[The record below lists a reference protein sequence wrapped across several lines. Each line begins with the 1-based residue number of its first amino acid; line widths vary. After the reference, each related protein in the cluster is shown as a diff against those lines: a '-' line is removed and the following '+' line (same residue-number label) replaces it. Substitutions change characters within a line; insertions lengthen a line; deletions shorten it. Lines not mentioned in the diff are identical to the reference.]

1 MIITIDGPSG
11 VGKGTVARLLAEH
24 YGLSYLDTGLLFR
37 QVAFLFLQQK
47 GDLSKEEDV
56 LKALNSLDLQS
67 EASSS
72 KLRTDEI
79 SQVASKISTY
89 PALRKE
95 LLARQREFAKSKEN
109 KVVFD
114 GRDMGT
120 VVFPDAEKKVFL
132 EASAEVRAKRR
143 VKDLENQGMQAEFQD
158 ILTSIQE
165 RDLRDATRSIAP
177 TKPASDALIIDT
189 SDLSIESVFQKCVSF
204 IEK

>member
-24 YGLSYLDTGLLFR
+24 YGFSYLDTGLLFR

-47 GDLSKEEDV
+47 GDLNKEEDV
-56 LKALNSLDLQS
+56 LKALNNLDLQS

-95 LLARQREFAKSKEN
+95 LLAQQREFAKLKEN

-120 VVFPDAEKKVFL
+120 VVFPDAEKKIFL

-143 VKDLENQGMQAEFQD
+143 VKDLESQGMQAEFQD
-158 ILTSIQE
+158 ILISIQE

-189 SDLSIESVFQKCVSF
+189 SDLSIEAVFQKCVSF

>member
-24 YGLSYLDTGLLFR
+24 YGFSYLDTGLLFR
-37 QVAFLFLQQK
+37 QVAFFFLHLK

-56 LKALNSLDLQS
+56 LRALRSLDLQS
-67 EASSS
+67 EPSSS
-72 KLRTDEI
+72 NLRTDEI
-79 SQVASKISTY
+79 SQVASKISIY

-95 LLARQREFAKSKEN
+95 LLARQREFAKSKQN

-120 VVFPDAEKKVFL
+120 VVFPEAEKKVFL
-132 EASAEVRAKRR
+132 DASAEVRAKRR
-143 VKDLENQGMQAEFQD
+143 VKDLESQGMQVEFQD
-158 ILTSIQE
+158 ILTNIQE
-165 RDLRDATRSIAP
+165 RDLGDATRAIAP

-189 SDLSIESVFQKCVSF
+189 SDLSIEGVFQKCVSF